1 MEVSMTTRKMNILL
15 NSPITSTVSP
25 IRGIS
30 RGIQRWSIYKG
41 KELTQSMKLEE
52 TSIRLNF
59 QQFDMRHHLP
69 QCLVVNRLTLSH
81 DKKGREW
88 RSDIHRVPVY

>member
-1 MEVSMTTRKMNILL
+1 
-15 NSPITSTVSP
+15 
-25 IRGIS
+25 
-30 RGIQRWSIYKG
+30 
-41 KELTQSMKLEE
+41 MKLEE

-69 QCLVVNRLTLSH
+69 QCLVVNRLSH

-88 RSDIHRVPVY
+88 RSAIHRVPVY